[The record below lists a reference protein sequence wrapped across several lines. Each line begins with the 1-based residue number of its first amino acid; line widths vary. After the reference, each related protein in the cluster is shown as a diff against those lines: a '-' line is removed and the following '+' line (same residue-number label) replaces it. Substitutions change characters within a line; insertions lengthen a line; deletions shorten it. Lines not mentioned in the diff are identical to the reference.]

1 MLLAVFPV
9 PPLLYSFLGDLA
21 INKGK
26 AMKTTIRVLLCFGL
40 MLFVTALWAAPPFE
54 GTYSANGKNAKLAF
68 LIAKKGDPFSGNP
81 TTVLVFSEKDASKDP
96 RADFHAQMGDLGDAL
111 VIRLMKDGD
120 KWDVIGSEF
129 AHSALKHSGASG
141 TGIIS
146 VSDVTVANGE
156 ISGHL
161 TTHANADLFDEPLAI
176 DLRFHVKQP

>member
-1 MLLAVFPV
+1 M
-9 PPLLYSFLGDLA
+9 G
-21 INKGK
+21 N
-26 AMKTTIRVLLCFGL
+26 AMKTTLRLLFFCGL
-40 MLFVTALWAAPPFE
+40 AVFMTALWAAPPFE

-81 TTVLVFSEKDASKDP
+81 TTILIFSEKDASKDP
-96 RADFHAQMGDLGDAL
+96 RPDFHAQMGDLGDAL

-141 TGIIS
+141 TGIVG